1 MKTDA
6 WKAQI
11 EEGRREKDGFF
22 GKLVITGEE
31 MLVKRIQDIRKIA
44 VCGKGGSGKS
54 TVVALLARALR
65 DRGARVLV
73 VDSDESNPGLYRV
86 LGFDQRP
93 RPLLDLVGGKKQVFP
108 TFSGET
114 KREDGLLTREAF
126 HIADLSGDY
135 VVKRDGIGLVCV
147 GKILQSLEGCAC
159 PMGVLSREFLKR
171 LSLQEEEMVVVDM
184 EAGVEHFG
192 RGVETSIDGVLI
204 VTEPSFDSLELA
216 EKISAL
222 AAEVGV
228 ERVWAVLNK
237 IGSEEIASRL
247 REELEGKNI
256 NVIGSIGYEPDI
268 FEAGLEGRPVRRDK
282 LETDVGSMLD
292 QVL

>member
-1 MKTDA
+1 M
-6 WKAQI
+6 
-11 EEGRREKDGFF
+11 
-22 GKLVITGEE
+22 
-31 MLVKRIQDIRKIA
+31 KRIQDTRKIA

-65 DRGARVLV
+65 DGGACVLV

-93 RPLLDLVGGKKQVFP
+93 RPLLELIGGKKQVFP
-108 TFSGET
+108 TFSS
-114 KREDGLLTREAF
+114 KMAHRDNLLMREAF
-126 HIADLSGDY
+126 HIADLPDGY
-135 VVKRDGIGLVCV
+135 VVERDGIGLVCV

-171 LSLQEEEMVVVDM
+171 LSLQEDEMVVVDM

-192 RGVETSIDGVLI
+192 RGVETSIDSVLI
-204 VTEPSFDSLELA
+204 VTEPSYDSMELA

-222 AAEVGV
+222 AAEIGV
-228 ERVWAVLNK
+228 ERVWAILNK
-237 IGSEEIASRL
+237 VGSAEIAARL
-247 REELEGKNI
+247 REELLGRGI
-256 NVIGSIGYEPDI
+256 SIIGAIGYEPEI

-282 LETDVGSMLD
+282 LETDIGSMLD
-292 QVL
+292 RVL

>member
-1 MKTDA
+1 M
-6 WKAQI
+6 
-11 EEGRREKDGFF
+11 
-22 GKLVITGEE
+22 TGEE
-31 MLVKRIQDIRKIA
+31 MLMRRIQDIRKIA

-65 DRGARVLV
+65 DIGARVLV

-93 RPLLDLVGGKKQVFP
+93 RPLLELVGGKKQVFP

-114 KREDGLLTREAF
+114 EREDNVLTREAF
-126 HIADLSGDY
+126 HIADLPGDY
-135 VVKRDGIGLVCV
+135 IVERDGIGLVCV

-159 PMGVLSREFLKR
+159 PMGALSREFLKR
-171 LSLQEEEMVVVDM
+171 LSLQEDEVAVVDM

-192 RGVETSIDGVLI
+192 RGVETSIDSVLI
-204 VTEPSFDSLELA
+204 VTEPSYDSLELA
-216 EKISAL
+216 EKINAL

-228 ERVWAVLNK
+228 EQVWTILNK
-237 IGSEEIASRL
+237 VGSAEIAARL
-247 REELEGKNI
+247 RKELEGRGI
-256 NVIGSIGYEPDI
+256 SVVGSIGYEPEI
-268 FEAGLEGRPVRRDK
+268 FEAGLEGRPVRRDE
-282 LETDVGSMLD
+282 LEADVGSMLD